1 MLKAKNLAVYALAMA
16 MSLGVAACAGDTGP
30 EGQQGEMGE
39 QGEQGEQGDPGD
51 DGADGEDGVNSLVET
66 EEIDPGDECAD
77 GGVRVNAG
85 LDADGD
91 GSLSDDEIADGSST
105 VVCHAEGYDCAG
117 PFEITGVSNLD
128 QTFYEGVQSD
138 PLTIETDSDGDIS
151 AEFISM
157 DVSFAEA
164 GNPGEYTATPAATGG
179 PFEVVVIASNA
190 CAVDTS
196 SFTIDNVEPAVA
208 TARAVHLYEAAGL
221 VDIALTGETDP
232 LFTLDFLGAD
242 GPIQVEPDTYEFD
255 VLDIEGDV
263 LATSP
268 QLDLN
273 LGGEYTLVAHPDAAG
288 DVAFLQLEDDLS
300 DAGSDVRLRAINANP
315 DLSEIDIVSVASDDS
330 TTDMFT
336 DVAFGQAADADTFA
350 PDIERIGLDT
360 DDDGTADFVYL
371 VNSEMLEE
379 VGNFNLFTFGD
390 DALPRLIAQNLDNS
404 SDTRELTQAA
414 SLPVS
419 FEGASFPS
427 FVVIGGDTDWEID
440 DTDGSDG
447 TSSASSGD
455 VGNGERSWM
464 ELSFYA
470 PTDGDLEFDWKVSS
484 ESCCDELVYCIDQS
498 GVCRDGTDDGQISGT
513 EDWTTVTVPVT
524 AGAHIVRWAFDKDGS
539 VSSGE
544 DMGWVDNIRFS
555 PTP

>member
-1 MLKAKNLAVYALAMA
+1 MLKAKNLAVYALTLALSA
-16 MSLGVAACAGDTGP
+16 GAVACTGDTGP
-30 EGQQGEMGE
+30 EGSQGEMGE
-39 QGEQGEQGDPGD
+39 QGEQGEQGE
-51 DGADGEDGVNSLVET
+51 DGADGEDGANSLVET
-66 EEIDPGDECAD
+66 EEIDPGDECPD

-91 GSLSDDEIADGSST
+91 GSLSADEIADGSST

-164 GNPGEYTATPAATGG
+164 DDPGEYTATPAATGG

-196 SFTIDNVEPAVA
+196 SFTIDDVEPAEA

-242 GPIQVEPDTYEFD
+242 GPIQVEPNTYEFD
-255 VLDIEGDV
+255 VLDDEGDV
-263 LATSP
+263 LATTP
-268 QLDLN
+268 QFDLN

-288 DVAFLQLEDDLS
+288 DAAFLRLEDDLS
-300 DAGSDVRLRAINANP
+300 DAGTDVRLRAINANP
-315 DLSEIDIVSVASDDS
+315 DLSDVDIVSVASDDS

-350 PDIERIGLDT
+350 DDIETIG
-360 DDDGTADFVYL
+360 V
-371 VNSEMLEE
+371 
-379 VGNFNLFTFGD
+379 
-390 DALPRLIAQNLDNS
+390 
-404 SDTRELTQAA
+404 
-414 SLPVS
+414 
-419 FEGASFPS
+419 
-427 FVVIGGDTDWEID
+427 
-440 DTDGSDG
+440 
-447 TSSASSGD
+447 
-455 VGNGERSWM
+455 
-464 ELSFYA
+464 
-470 PTDGDLEFDWKVSS
+470 
-484 ESCCDELVYCIDQS
+484 
-498 GVCRDGTDDGQISGT
+498 
-513 EDWTTVTVPVT
+513 
-524 AGAHIVRWAFDKDGS
+524 
-539 VSSGE
+539 
-544 DMGWVDNIRFS
+544 
-555 PTP
+555 